1 MYYEMYNI
9 HKQAQSEKK
18 ANKKSKESS
27 KENLV
32 EKDGEKIQPPVI
44 ITINDEGEP
53 SAAEKKKRKQEDLVT
68 DFVKIL
74 EQMMNPRQAVTSFL
88 GGASGLLSLITAS
101 IYCSSIPD
109 NAQQTKQLVI
119 ILIVYGIIQM
129 FMAISF
135 FSTCMST
142 SIAVHR
148 GVKHASQILFGLLV
162 ALAYAIFS
170 IIAIFVGILGRPIF
184 PDLFVFLEL
193 SNQKQQKLRGVRF
206 QSILFEFLWEEN
218 GRKSKRE
225 Q

>member
-1 MYYEMYNI
+1 MYNI

-18 ANKKSKESS
+18 ANKKSKENS

-44 ITINDEGEP
+44 ITINDESEP
-53 SAAEKKKRKQEDLVT
+53 SAAEKKKRTQEDLVT

-170 IIAIFVGILGRPIF
+170 IIAIFVGILGFYRTLCLVQYVEYTDAESAFYCPRPVFYASIF
-184 PDLFVFLEL
+184 IF
-193 SNQKQQKLRGVRF
+193 
-206 QSILFEFLWEEN
+206 ILHIVLIVT
-218 GRKSKRE
+218 KCCCCK
-225 Q
+225 